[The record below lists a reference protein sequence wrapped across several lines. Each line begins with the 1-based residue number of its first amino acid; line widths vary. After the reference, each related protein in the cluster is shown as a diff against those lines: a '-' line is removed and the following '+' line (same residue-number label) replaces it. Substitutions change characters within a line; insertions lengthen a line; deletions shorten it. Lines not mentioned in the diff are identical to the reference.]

1 MVKTRIDKISK
12 IQDDELLEAIDR
24 VQWALGESMF
34 KAKKLK
40 TLIAS
45 NKKTSY
51 GFDRDLNELILALSK
66 ITHLY
71 RHNIAERIKSLF
83 Q

>member
-1 MVKTRIDKISK
+1 MSENQDEELLLAIDK
-12 IQDDELLEAIDR
+12 

-34 KAKKLK
+34 RAKKLK
-40 TLIAS
+40 TLLAS
-45 NKKTSY
+45 NKKMSY
-51 GFDRDLNELILALSK
+51 GFDRVLNELLMALSQ

-71 RHNIAERIKSLF
+71 RHNIAERIKSLL

>member
-1 MVKTRIDKISK
+1 MSENNDKELLLAIDK
-12 IQDDELLEAIDR
+12 

-34 KAKKLK
+34 RVKKLK
-40 TLIAS
+40 TLVVS
-45 NKKTSY
+45 NEKIMY
-51 GFDRDLNELILALSK
+51 GFENSINELLKTLSQ

-71 RHNIAERIKSLF
+71 RHDIAERIKSLL